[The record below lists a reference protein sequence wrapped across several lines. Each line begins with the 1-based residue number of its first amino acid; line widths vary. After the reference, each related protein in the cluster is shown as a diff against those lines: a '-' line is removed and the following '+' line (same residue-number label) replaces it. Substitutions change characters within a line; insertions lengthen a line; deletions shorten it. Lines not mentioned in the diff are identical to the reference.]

1 MNELNEAIELTSNL
15 PPAVLL
21 VLAMLAAF
29 ALAGYA
35 IYAVLE
41 VSKRRK

>member
-1 MNELNEAIELTSNL
+1 MSELTDVIEETSNL
-15 PPAVLL
+15 PPGVLL

-41 VSKRRK
+41 VAKRGK